1 VKELLRRLTEAYGP
15 SGHEDEVRDLV
26 RQEVKGLADALTV
39 SPMGSLH
46 AVVNPQGKTKVMV
59 AAHMD
64 EIGLVVSHI
73 DPAGFARF
81 QMIGGLNPQTLVGH
95 RARFANGI
103 RAVIGIED
111 QEDWTKRAT
120 LADLY
125 LDFGVSRAAD
135 CPVRVGDIGSFDGPF
150 VENGP
155 RLIAKAMDDRVG
167 VAVAI
172 ETMRRLR
179 RTPHQVQFAF
189 TVQEEVGLRGARTSA
204 FGLNPDIGIALDVT
218 RTGDTPKGPKMA
230 VELGKGPAIKVKDS
244 NLLSDPRLVDL
255 MVRRAEAARVPYQ
268 LEVLQAG
275 TTDASVIQLTRAGVP
290 SGCISIPCRY
300 VHTPSEMVDLADVE
314 GAVKLLTAILSRP
327 IDLARPA

>member
-1 VKELLRRLTEAYGP
+1 MKELLRRLTEAFGP
-15 SGHEDEVRDLV
+15 SGHEDEVRELV
-26 RQEVKGLADALTV
+26 RQEVKGLADSLTV
-39 SPMGSLH
+39 SSMGSLH
-46 AVVNPQGKTKVMV
+46 AVVNPQGKTKIMV

-111 QEDWTKRAT
+111 QEDWTKPAT

-125 LDFGVSRAAD
+125 LDFGVSSAAD
-135 CPVRVGDIGSFDGPF
+135 CPVRIGDIGSFDRPF
-150 VENGP
+150 VEIGP

-167 VAVAI
+167 VTVAI

-204 FGLNPDIGIALDVT
+204 FGLDPDVGIALDVT

-268 LEVLQAG
+268 LEVLQGG
-275 TTDASVIQLTRAGVP
+275 TTDASVIQLTRSGVP

-314 GAVKLLTAILSRP
+314 GAVKLLSAILSRP
-327 IDLARPA
+327 MDLGRSA

>member
-1 VKELLRRLTEAYGP
+1 MKELLRRLTEAYGP
-15 SGHEDEVRDLV
+15 SGHEDEVRELV
-26 RQEVKGLADALTV
+26 RQEVKGLADSLTV
-39 SPMGSLH
+39 SSMGSLH
-46 AVVNPQGKTKVMV
+46 AVVNSQGKTKVMV

-111 QEDWTKRAT
+111 QEDWTKQAT
-120 LADLY
+120 LSDLY

-135 CPVRVGDIGSFDGPF
+135 CPVRIGDIGSFDGPF

-204 FGLNPDIGIALDVT
+204 FGLDPDVGIALDVT

-255 MVRRAEAARVPYQ
+255 MVRRAEAAKVPYQ
-268 LEVLQAG
+268 LEVLQGG

-327 IDLARPA
+327 MDLSRPA